1 MFSYV
6 SLEQRVPKDHPLR
19 TLRALVDGILAN
31 MSALF
36 DQRYSHTG
44 RPSIPPEQLQ
54 RALLVQILFTI
65 RSERQLVEQLDYN
78 LLFRWFIGLGMDD
91 AVWDRTV
98 FSINRDRLLGTD
110 VARQFFRRVLH
121 LAEWQGFVSDEHFS
135 VDGTMIEAWA
145 SHKSF
150 VPKDGSG
157 PDKPAGRNPEADFK
171 GKTRSNATHQSTT
184 DPQARLYKKGEFAEA
199 KLRYMTHALSEN
211 RNGLVVDVE
220 STQATGRAEW
230 EAAIRMIDRSVRK
243 PGATVGADKGYD
255 TAEFVAALERR
266 GIRAHVARKVSGSAV
281 DGRTAR
287 GKGYAMSLRRRKMIE
302 EAFGWIKTVG
312 GLRKT
317 RHKGLEKLS
326 GQALFAFAAYNLT
339 RMLSLMRQAAA

>member
-1 MFSYV
+1 
-6 SLEQRVPKDHPLR
+6 L
-19 TLRALVDGILAN
+19 
-31 MSALF
+31 
-36 DQRYSHTG
+36 
-44 RPSIPPEQLQ
+44 
-54 RALLVQILFTI
+54 
-65 RSERQLVEQLDYN
+65 
-78 LLFRWFIGLGMDD
+78 LLFWEN
-91 AVWDRTV
+91 VV
-98 FSINRDRLLGTD
+98 CPLL
-110 VARQFFRRVLH
+110 FL
-121 LAEWQGFVSDEHFS
+121 
-135 VDGTMIEAWA
+135 
-145 SHKSF
+145 
-150 VPKDGSG
+150 
-157 PDKPAGRNPEADFK
+157 
-171 GKTRSNATHQSTT
+171 
-184 DPQARLYKKGEFAEA
+184 KKGELTEA

-230 EAAIRMIDRSVRK
+230 EAAIRMVDRSVRK
-243 PGATVGADKGYD
+243 PGATIGADKGYD
-255 TAEFVAALERR
+255 TAEFVGELERR

-339 RMLSLMRQAAA
+339 RLLNLMRLAAA